1 MFQDDEFK
9 GACLELDSP
18 NLVGWE
24 PFAQAESR
32 DIDIYRKYNEK
43 SGLYSYKI
51 FGTMDVTPEICSQV
65 YLDLEYRKVWDPYVK
80 EIREVSN
87 GDKSGIYW
95 LLNYPFP
102 LSKRD
107 FVYGREMRELDI
119 GGRHIWVILSRTDED
134 LNYLEPMDKG
144 YVRIHECFQTMA
156 ITAHGENGSKAFSLY
171 YDDPGG
177 FIPSWVINWA
187 AKTGLPA
194 FLSNMQEACRKY
206 PQYLKNKSSQQ
217 QQPTEKHGGGG
228 GGGGGKKK
236 LHLFSR

>member
-1 MFQDDEFK
+1 MFKDEEFAS
-9 GACLELDSP
+9 ACRELDSP
-18 NLVGWE
+18 DLVGWE
-24 PFAQAESR
+24 PFTQADSG
-32 DIDIYRKYNEK
+32 DIEIYRKYNEK

-51 FGTMDVTPEICSQV
+51 FGTMNVPPEICSQV

-87 GDKSGIYW
+87 ADKTGIYW

-107 FVYGREMRELDI
+107 FVYAREMRELDNE
-119 GGRHIWVILSRTDED
+119 GHHIWVILSRTEDD

-156 ITAHGENGSKAFSLY
+156 ITSHGENGSKAFSLY

-177 FIPSWVINWA
+177 LIPSWVINWA

-194 FLSNMQEACRKY
+194 FLANMQKACREY
-206 PQYLKNKSSQQ
+206 PQYLKNKSSQRQ
-217 QQPTEKHGGGG
+217 APEKSAGGE
-228 GGGGGKKK
+228 KKK